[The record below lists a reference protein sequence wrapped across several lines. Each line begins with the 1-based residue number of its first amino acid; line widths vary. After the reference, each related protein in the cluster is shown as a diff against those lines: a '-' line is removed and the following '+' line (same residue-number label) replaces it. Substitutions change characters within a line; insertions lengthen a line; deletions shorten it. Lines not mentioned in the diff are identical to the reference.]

1 MSRGN
6 NKSSIAAEGTQWYG
20 NIVSSTLQAY
30 YEVYYVNLSDNT
42 CKRIYPWYIEDN
54 EFIDYTNEV
63 NRRISGNIICNN
75 SEEDVSTLLAVDNL
89 KCELKHKDKTEYRYK
104 RQVTNGVFRWC
115 LVSVVVEKRKNG
127 DPVSVILMI
136 RDIEDVIK
144 KEIEQQLLIE
154 EALAQAESASRA
166 KGKFLSDMSHEIR
179 TPMNVILGYASIAQN
194 NMDNRDQ
201 DKVKDCLEKI
211 KEAGNHLIGII
222 NDVLEVSRIE
232 QGKINIENEESD
244 IYELMTD
251 FYNLVEIQ
259 AAVKKQKMTIN
270 LEGITDKY
278 VYMDWTRISQVLI
291 NLINNAIKYTPVGG
305 HIDVIVKEDCNNN
318 IGDNI
323 HNYIIIVKDNGRG
336 IDEKDMPSLFDL
348 YTRGAYDNDISVEG
362 TGLGLSI
369 SKQIIELM
377 NGTIDVDS
385 KLGEGTT
392 FTVKL
397 PLQYVVRTQDDK
409 NVTDNG
415 TDNNIIKNN
424 QSLSDIKVMVVDDNQ
439 YKHVK
444 TDSEDLVS
452 KVVII
457 ATGSNNR
464 KLGIPGEKEFSGK
477 GVSYCAV
484 CDGAFFK
491 NENVTVVGGGDS
503 AISEGTYLA
512 NITDH
517 VGIVHHR
524 DKLRAQKVLQD
535 RAFSNNKIDFT
546 WNSNVVEI
554 VGDDNRV
561 TGIKMVDNQSGK
573 LTTVDTTGVFIYI
586 GNIPNTQMFSNLNI
600 TDESGW
606 IITNSEMETNIPG
619 IFAIGDVRL
628 KKLRQITTAVGDGG
642 IAGQNSFEYIEQ
654 FNEK

>member
-75 SEEDVSTLLAVDNL
+75 SEEDVPTLLAVDNL
-89 KCELKHKDKTEYRYK
+89 KCELKHKDKIEYRYK

-127 DPVSVILMI
+127 EPVSVILMI

-232 QGKINIENEESD
+232 QGKINIENEKSD

-259 AAVKKQKMTIN
+259 AAVKKQKMTID
-270 LEGITDKY
+270 LEGIIDKY

-323 HNYIIIVKDNGRG
+323 HNYIIIVKDDGRG

-397 PLQYVVRTQDDK
+397 PLQYVVRTQADK

-439 YKHVK
+439 YNREIACELLRENGAHIIECASG
-444 TDSEDLVS
+444 SE
-452 KVVII
+452 
-457 ATGSNNR
+457 
-464 KLGIPGEKEFSGK
+464 
-477 GVSYCAV
+477 AV
-484 CDGAFFK
+484 DYIK
-491 NENVTVVGGGDS
+491 YRN
-503 AISEGTYLA
+503 
-512 NITDH
+512 
-517 VGIVHHR
+517 GIVDIILMDVCMPDMDGFEATRLIRQLEKDRWQDIPIVAMTANAFDEDRKKALEHGMNGHIAKPF
-524 DKLRAQKVLQD
+524 DIDTFAETVL
-535 RAFSNNKIDFT
+535 
-546 WNSNVVEI
+546 
-554 VGDDNRV
+554 
-561 TGIKMVDNQSGK
+561 
-573 LTTVDTTGVFIYI
+573 
-586 GNIPNTQMFSNLNI
+586 
-600 TDESGW
+600 
-606 IITNSEMETNIPG
+606 
-619 IFAIGDVRL
+619 
-628 KKLRQITTAVGDGG
+628 
-642 IAGQNSFEYIEQ
+642 EYV
-654 FNEK
+654 KY

>member
-127 DPVSVILMI
+127 EPVSVILMI

-232 QGKINIENEESD
+232 QGKINIENEKSD

-259 AAVKKQKMTIN
+259 AAVKKQKMTID

-397 PLQYVVRTQDDK
+397 PLQYVVRTQADK

-439 YKHVK
+439 YNREIACELLRENGAHIIECASG
-444 TDSEDLVS
+444 SE
-452 KVVII
+452 
-457 ATGSNNR
+457 
-464 KLGIPGEKEFSGK
+464 
-477 GVSYCAV
+477 AV
-484 CDGAFFK
+484 DYIK
-491 NENVTVVGGGDS
+491 YRN
-503 AISEGTYLA
+503 
-512 NITDH
+512 
-517 VGIVHHR
+517 GIVDIILMDVCMPDMDGFEATRLIRQLEKDRWQDIPIVAMTANAFDEDRKKALEHGMNGHIAKPF
-524 DKLRAQKVLQD
+524 DIDTFAETVLGYV
-535 RAFSNNKIDFT
+535 K
-546 WNSNVVEI
+546 
-554 VGDDNRV
+554 
-561 TGIKMVDNQSGK
+561 
-573 LTTVDTTGVFIYI
+573 Y
-586 GNIPNTQMFSNLNI
+586 
-600 TDESGW
+600 
-606 IITNSEMETNIPG
+606 
-619 IFAIGDVRL
+619 
-628 KKLRQITTAVGDGG
+628 
-642 IAGQNSFEYIEQ
+642 
-654 FNEK
+654 

>member
-20 NIVSSTLQAY
+20 NVVSSTLQAY

-127 DPVSVILMI
+127 EPVSVILMI

-259 AAVKKQKMTIN
+259 AAVKKQKMTID

-397 PLQYVVRTQDDK
+397 PLQYVVRTQADK
-409 NVTDNG
+409 NITDNG
-415 TDNNIIKNN
+415 TDNNIIEND

-439 YKHVK
+439 YNREIACELLREKGAHIIECASG
-444 TDSEDLVS
+444 SE
-452 KVVII
+452 
-457 ATGSNNR
+457 
-464 KLGIPGEKEFSGK
+464 
-477 GVSYCAV
+477 AV
-484 CDGAFFK
+484 DYIK
-491 NENVTVVGGGDS
+491 
-503 AISEGTYLA
+503 YKK
-512 NITDH
+512 
-517 VGIVHHR
+517 GIVDIIPMDVCMPDMDGFEATRLIRQLEKDRWQDIPIVAMTANAFDEDRKKALEHGMNGHIAKPF
-524 DKLRAQKVLQD
+524 DIDTFAETVL
-535 RAFSNNKIDFT
+535 
-546 WNSNVVEI
+546 
-554 VGDDNRV
+554 
-561 TGIKMVDNQSGK
+561 
-573 LTTVDTTGVFIYI
+573 
-586 GNIPNTQMFSNLNI
+586 
-600 TDESGW
+600 
-606 IITNSEMETNIPG
+606 
-619 IFAIGDVRL
+619 
-628 KKLRQITTAVGDGG
+628 
-642 IAGQNSFEYIEQ
+642 EYV
-654 FNEK
+654 KY

>member
-30 YEVYYVNLSDNT
+30 YEVYYVNLSVNT
-42 CKRIYPWYIEDN
+42 CKRIYPLYIEDN

-89 KCELKHKDKTEYRYK
+89 KCELKYKDKTEYRYK
-104 RQVTNGVFRWC
+104 RQVANGVFRWC
-115 LVSVVVEKRKNG
+115 LVSVVVDKRKNG
-127 DPVSVILMI
+127 EPVSVILMI

-179 TPMNVILGYASIAQN
+179 TPMNVILGYTSIAQN
-194 NMDNRDQ
+194 NMDNRNQ

-232 QGKINIENEESD
+232 QGKINIEKEESD

-259 AAVKKQKMTIN
+259 AAVKKQKMTID
-270 LEGITDKY
+270 LEGIIDKY

-397 PLQYVVRTQDDK
+397 PLQYVVRTQADK
-409 NVTDNG
+409 NVTDNV
-415 TDNNIIKNN
+415 TDNNIIKND
-424 QSLSDIKVMVVDDNQ
+424 QRLSDIKVMVVDDNQ
-439 YKHVK
+439 YNREIACELLQENGAHIIECASG
-444 TDSEDLVS
+444 SEAVDYI
-452 KVVII
+452 KY
-457 ATGSNNR
+457 R
-464 KLGIPGEKEFSGK
+464 K
-477 GVSYCAV
+477 
-484 CDGAFFK
+484 
-491 NENVTVVGGGDS
+491 
-503 AISEGTYLA
+503 
-512 NITDH
+512 
-517 VGIVHHR
+517 GIVDIILMDVCMPDMDGFEATRLIRQLEKDRWQDIPIVAMTANAFDEDRKKALEHGMNGHIAKPF
-524 DKLRAQKVLQD
+524 DIDTFAETVL
-535 RAFSNNKIDFT
+535 
-546 WNSNVVEI
+546 
-554 VGDDNRV
+554 
-561 TGIKMVDNQSGK
+561 
-573 LTTVDTTGVFIYI
+573 
-586 GNIPNTQMFSNLNI
+586 
-600 TDESGW
+600 
-606 IITNSEMETNIPG
+606 
-619 IFAIGDVRL
+619 
-628 KKLRQITTAVGDGG
+628 
-642 IAGQNSFEYIEQ
+642 EYV
-654 FNEK
+654 KY

>member
-89 KCELKHKDKTEYRYK
+89 KCELKHKDKIEYRYK

-127 DPVSVILMI
+127 EPVSVILMI

-154 EALAQAESASRA
+154 DALAQAESASRA

-232 QGKINIENEESD
+232 QGKINIENEKSD

-259 AAVKKQKMTIN
+259 AAVKKQKMTID
-270 LEGITDKY
+270 LEGIIDKY

-323 HNYIIIVKDNGRG
+323 HNYIIIVKDDGRG

-397 PLQYVVRTQDDK
+397 PLQYVVRTQADK
-409 NVTDNG
+409 KVTDNG

-439 YKHVK
+439 YNREIACELLRENGAHIIECASG
-444 TDSEDLVS
+444 SE
-452 KVVII
+452 
-457 ATGSNNR
+457 
-464 KLGIPGEKEFSGK
+464 
-477 GVSYCAV
+477 AV
-484 CDGAFFK
+484 DYIK
-491 NENVTVVGGGDS
+491 YRN
-503 AISEGTYLA
+503 
-512 NITDH
+512 
-517 VGIVHHR
+517 GIVDIILMDVCMPDMDGFEATRLIRQLEKDRWQDIPIVAMTANAFDEDRKKALEHGMNGHIAKPF
-524 DKLRAQKVLQD
+524 DIDTFAETVL
-535 RAFSNNKIDFT
+535 
-546 WNSNVVEI
+546 
-554 VGDDNRV
+554 
-561 TGIKMVDNQSGK
+561 
-573 LTTVDTTGVFIYI
+573 
-586 GNIPNTQMFSNLNI
+586 
-600 TDESGW
+600 
-606 IITNSEMETNIPG
+606 
-619 IFAIGDVRL
+619 
-628 KKLRQITTAVGDGG
+628 
-642 IAGQNSFEYIEQ
+642 EYV
-654 FNEK
+654 KY

>member
-127 DPVSVILMI
+127 EPVSVILMI

-232 QGKINIENEESD
+232 QGKINIENEKSD

-259 AAVKKQKMTIN
+259 AAVKKQKMAID

-397 PLQYVVRTQDDK
+397 PLQYVVRTQADK

-439 YKHVK
+439 YNREIACELLRENGAHIIECASG
-444 TDSEDLVS
+444 SE
-452 KVVII
+452 
-457 ATGSNNR
+457 
-464 KLGIPGEKEFSGK
+464 
-477 GVSYCAV
+477 AV
-484 CDGAFFK
+484 DYIK
-491 NENVTVVGGGDS
+491 YRN
-503 AISEGTYLA
+503 
-512 NITDH
+512 
-517 VGIVHHR
+517 GIVDIILMDVCMPDMDGFEATRLIRQLEKDRWQDIPIVAMTANAFDEDRKKALEHGMNGHIAKPF
-524 DKLRAQKVLQD
+524 DIDTFAETVL
-535 RAFSNNKIDFT
+535 
-546 WNSNVVEI
+546 
-554 VGDDNRV
+554 
-561 TGIKMVDNQSGK
+561 
-573 LTTVDTTGVFIYI
+573 
-586 GNIPNTQMFSNLNI
+586 
-600 TDESGW
+600 
-606 IITNSEMETNIPG
+606 
-619 IFAIGDVRL
+619 
-628 KKLRQITTAVGDGG
+628 
-642 IAGQNSFEYIEQ
+642 EYV
-654 FNEK
+654 KY

>member
-89 KCELKHKDKTEYRYK
+89 KCELKYKDKTEYRYK
-104 RQVTNGVFRWC
+104 RQVANGVFRWC
-115 LVSVVVEKRKNG
+115 LVSVVVDKRKNG
-127 DPVSVILMI
+127 EPVSVILMI

-179 TPMNVILGYASIAQN
+179 TPMNVILGYTSIAQN
-194 NMDNRDQ
+194 NMDNRNQ

-232 QGKINIENEESD
+232 QGKINIEKEESD

-259 AAVKKQKMTIN
+259 AAVKKQKMTID
-270 LEGITDKY
+270 LEGIIDKY

-397 PLQYVVRTQDDK
+397 PLQYVVRTQADK
-409 NVTDNG
+409 NVTDNA
-415 TDNNIIKNN
+415 TDNNIIKND
-424 QSLSDIKVMVVDDNQ
+424 QRLSDIKVMVVDDNQ
-439 YKHVK
+439 YNREIACELLQENGAHIIECASG
-444 TDSEDLVS
+444 SEAVDYI
-452 KVVII
+452 KY
-457 ATGSNNR
+457 R
-464 KLGIPGEKEFSGK
+464 K
-477 GVSYCAV
+477 
-484 CDGAFFK
+484 
-491 NENVTVVGGGDS
+491 
-503 AISEGTYLA
+503 
-512 NITDH
+512 
-517 VGIVHHR
+517 GIVDIILMDVCMPDMDGFEATRLIRQLEKDRWQDIPIVAMTANAFDEDRKKALEHGMNGHIAKPF
-524 DKLRAQKVLQD
+524 DIDTFAETVL
-535 RAFSNNKIDFT
+535 
-546 WNSNVVEI
+546 
-554 VGDDNRV
+554 
-561 TGIKMVDNQSGK
+561 
-573 LTTVDTTGVFIYI
+573 
-586 GNIPNTQMFSNLNI
+586 
-600 TDESGW
+600 
-606 IITNSEMETNIPG
+606 
-619 IFAIGDVRL
+619 
-628 KKLRQITTAVGDGG
+628 
-642 IAGQNSFEYIEQ
+642 EYV
-654 FNEK
+654 KY

>member
-20 NIVSSTLQAY
+20 NVVSSTLQAY

-127 DPVSVILMI
+127 EPVSVILMI

-259 AAVKKQKMTIN
+259 AAVKKQKMTID

-348 YTRGAYDNDISVEG
+348 YIRGAYDNDISVEG

-415 TDNNIIKNN
+415 KDNNIIKND

-439 YKHVK
+439 YNREIACELLRENGAHIIECASG
-444 TDSEDLVS
+444 SE
-452 KVVII
+452 
-457 ATGSNNR
+457 
-464 KLGIPGEKEFSGK
+464 
-477 GVSYCAV
+477 AV
-484 CDGAFFK
+484 DYIK
-491 NENVTVVGGGDS
+491 YRN
-503 AISEGTYLA
+503 
-512 NITDH
+512 
-517 VGIVHHR
+517 GIVDIILMDVCMPDMDGFEATRLIRQLEKDRWQDIPIVAMTANAFDEDRKKALEHGMNGHIAKPF
-524 DKLRAQKVLQD
+524 DIDTFAETVL
-535 RAFSNNKIDFT
+535 
-546 WNSNVVEI
+546 
-554 VGDDNRV
+554 
-561 TGIKMVDNQSGK
+561 
-573 LTTVDTTGVFIYI
+573 
-586 GNIPNTQMFSNLNI
+586 
-600 TDESGW
+600 
-606 IITNSEMETNIPG
+606 
-619 IFAIGDVRL
+619 
-628 KKLRQITTAVGDGG
+628 
-642 IAGQNSFEYIEQ
+642 EYV
-654 FNEK
+654 KY

>member
-6 NKSSIAAEGTQWYG
+6 NKSSIATEGTQWYG
-20 NIVSSTLQAY
+20 NVVSSTLQAY

-127 DPVSVILMI
+127 EPVSVILMI

-415 TDNNIIKNN
+415 KDNNIIKND

-439 YKHVK
+439 YNREIACELLRENGAHIIECASG
-444 TDSEDLVS
+444 SE
-452 KVVII
+452 
-457 ATGSNNR
+457 
-464 KLGIPGEKEFSGK
+464 
-477 GVSYCAV
+477 AV
-484 CDGAFFK
+484 DYIK
-491 NENVTVVGGGDS
+491 YRN
-503 AISEGTYLA
+503 
-512 NITDH
+512 
-517 VGIVHHR
+517 GIVDIILMDVCMPDMDGFEATRLIRQLEKDRWQDIPIVAMTANAFDEDRKKALEHGMNGHIAKPF
-524 DKLRAQKVLQD
+524 DIDTFAETVL
-535 RAFSNNKIDFT
+535 
-546 WNSNVVEI
+546 
-554 VGDDNRV
+554 
-561 TGIKMVDNQSGK
+561 
-573 LTTVDTTGVFIYI
+573 
-586 GNIPNTQMFSNLNI
+586 
-600 TDESGW
+600 
-606 IITNSEMETNIPG
+606 
-619 IFAIGDVRL
+619 
-628 KKLRQITTAVGDGG
+628 
-642 IAGQNSFEYIEQ
+642 EYV
-654 FNEK
+654 KY

>member
-6 NKSSIAAEGTQWYG
+6 NKSSIATEGTQWYG

-30 YEVYYVNLSDNT
+30 YEVYYVNLSVNT
-42 CKRIYPWYIEDN
+42 CKRIYPWHIEDN

-89 KCELKHKDKTEYRYK
+89 KCELKYKDKTEYRYK
-104 RQVTNGVFRWC
+104 RQVANGVFRWC
-115 LVSVVVEKRKNG
+115 LVSVVVDKRKNG
-127 DPVSVILMI
+127 EPVSVILMI

-179 TPMNVILGYASIAQN
+179 TPMNVILGYTSIAQN
-194 NMDNRDQ
+194 NMDNRNQ

-232 QGKINIENEESD
+232 QGKINIEKEESD

-385 KLGEGTT
+385 KLGEGTI

-397 PLQYVVRTQDDK
+397 PLQYVVRTQADK

-415 TDNNIIKNN
+415 KDNNIIKND

-439 YKHVK
+439 YNREIACELLQENGAHIIECASG
-444 TDSEDLVS
+444 SEAVDYI
-452 KVVII
+452 KY
-457 ATGSNNR
+457 R
-464 KLGIPGEKEFSGK
+464 K
-477 GVSYCAV
+477 
-484 CDGAFFK
+484 
-491 NENVTVVGGGDS
+491 
-503 AISEGTYLA
+503 
-512 NITDH
+512 
-517 VGIVHHR
+517 GIVDIILMDVCMPDMDGFEATRLIRQLEKDRWQDIPIVAMTANAFDEDRKKALEHGMNGHIAKPF
-524 DKLRAQKVLQD
+524 DIDTFAETVL
-535 RAFSNNKIDFT
+535 
-546 WNSNVVEI
+546 
-554 VGDDNRV
+554 
-561 TGIKMVDNQSGK
+561 
-573 LTTVDTTGVFIYI
+573 
-586 GNIPNTQMFSNLNI
+586 
-600 TDESGW
+600 
-606 IITNSEMETNIPG
+606 
-619 IFAIGDVRL
+619 
-628 KKLRQITTAVGDGG
+628 
-642 IAGQNSFEYIEQ
+642 EYV
-654 FNEK
+654 KY

>member
-42 CKRIYPWYIEDN
+42 CKRIYPRYIEDN

-89 KCELKHKDKTEYRYK
+89 KCELKHKDKIEYRYK

-127 DPVSVILMI
+127 EPVSVILMI

-232 QGKINIENEESD
+232 QGKINIENEKSD

-397 PLQYVVRTQDDK
+397 PLQYVVRTQADK
-409 NVTDNG
+409 NITDNG
-415 TDNNIIKNN
+415 TDNNIIKND

-439 YKHVK
+439 YNREIACELLRENGAHIIECASG
-444 TDSEDLVS
+444 SE
-452 KVVII
+452 
-457 ATGSNNR
+457 
-464 KLGIPGEKEFSGK
+464 
-477 GVSYCAV
+477 AV
-484 CDGAFFK
+484 DYIK
-491 NENVTVVGGGDS
+491 YRN
-503 AISEGTYLA
+503 
-512 NITDH
+512 
-517 VGIVHHR
+517 GIVDIILMDVCMPDMDGFEATRLIRQLEKDRWQDIPIVAMTANAFDEDRKKALEHGMNGHIAKPF
-524 DKLRAQKVLQD
+524 DIDTFAETVL
-535 RAFSNNKIDFT
+535 
-546 WNSNVVEI
+546 
-554 VGDDNRV
+554 
-561 TGIKMVDNQSGK
+561 
-573 LTTVDTTGVFIYI
+573 
-586 GNIPNTQMFSNLNI
+586 
-600 TDESGW
+600 
-606 IITNSEMETNIPG
+606 
-619 IFAIGDVRL
+619 
-628 KKLRQITTAVGDGG
+628 
-642 IAGQNSFEYIEQ
+642 EYV
-654 FNEK
+654 KY

>member
-75 SEEDVSTLLAVDNL
+75 SEEDMSTLLAVDNL

-127 DPVSVILMI
+127 EPVSAILMI

-211 KEAGNHLIGII
+211 KEAGNYLIGII

-232 QGKINIENEESD
+232 QGKINIEKEESD

-259 AAVKKQKMTIN
+259 AAVKKQKMTID
-270 LEGITDKY
+270 LEGIIDKY

-377 NGTIDVDS
+377 NGTIAVDS

-439 YKHVK
+439 YNREIACELLRENGAHIIECASG
-444 TDSEDLVS
+444 SE
-452 KVVII
+452 
-457 ATGSNNR
+457 
-464 KLGIPGEKEFSGK
+464 
-477 GVSYCAV
+477 AV
-484 CDGAFFK
+484 DYIK
-491 NENVTVVGGGDS
+491 YRN
-503 AISEGTYLA
+503 
-512 NITDH
+512 
-517 VGIVHHR
+517 GIVDIILMDVCMPDMDGFEATRLIRQLEKDRWQDIPIVAMTANAFDEDRKKALEHGMNGHIAKPF
-524 DKLRAQKVLQD
+524 DIDTFAETVL
-535 RAFSNNKIDFT
+535 
-546 WNSNVVEI
+546 
-554 VGDDNRV
+554 
-561 TGIKMVDNQSGK
+561 
-573 LTTVDTTGVFIYI
+573 
-586 GNIPNTQMFSNLNI
+586 
-600 TDESGW
+600 
-606 IITNSEMETNIPG
+606 
-619 IFAIGDVRL
+619 
-628 KKLRQITTAVGDGG
+628 
-642 IAGQNSFEYIEQ
+642 EYV
-654 FNEK
+654 KY

>member
-127 DPVSVILMI
+127 EPVSVILMI

-397 PLQYVVRTQDDK
+397 PLQYVVRTQADK
-409 NVTDNG
+409 NITDNG
-415 TDNNIIKNN
+415 TDNNIIEND

-439 YKHVK
+439 YNREIACELLRENGAHIIECASG
-444 TDSEDLVS
+444 SE
-452 KVVII
+452 
-457 ATGSNNR
+457 
-464 KLGIPGEKEFSGK
+464 
-477 GVSYCAV
+477 AV
-484 CDGAFFK
+484 DYIK
-491 NENVTVVGGGDS
+491 YRN
-503 AISEGTYLA
+503 
-512 NITDH
+512 
-517 VGIVHHR
+517 GIVDIILMDVCMPDMDGFEATRLIRQLEKDRWQDIPIVAMTANAFDEDRKKALEHGMNGHIAKPF
-524 DKLRAQKVLQD
+524 DIDTFAETVL
-535 RAFSNNKIDFT
+535 
-546 WNSNVVEI
+546 
-554 VGDDNRV
+554 
-561 TGIKMVDNQSGK
+561 
-573 LTTVDTTGVFIYI
+573 
-586 GNIPNTQMFSNLNI
+586 
-600 TDESGW
+600 
-606 IITNSEMETNIPG
+606 
-619 IFAIGDVRL
+619 
-628 KKLRQITTAVGDGG
+628 
-642 IAGQNSFEYIEQ
+642 EYV
-654 FNEK
+654 KY

>member
-115 LVSVVVEKRKNG
+115 LVSVVIEKRKNG
-127 DPVSVILMI
+127 EPVSVILMI

-415 TDNNIIKNN
+415 TDNNIIKND

-439 YKHVK
+439 YNREIACELLRENGAHIIECASG
-444 TDSEDLVS
+444 SE
-452 KVVII
+452 
-457 ATGSNNR
+457 
-464 KLGIPGEKEFSGK
+464 
-477 GVSYCAV
+477 AV
-484 CDGAFFK
+484 DYIK
-491 NENVTVVGGGDS
+491 YRN
-503 AISEGTYLA
+503 
-512 NITDH
+512 
-517 VGIVHHR
+517 GIVDIILMDVCMPDMDGFEATRLIRQLEKDRWQDIPIVAMTANAFDEDRKKALEHGMNGHIAKPF
-524 DKLRAQKVLQD
+524 DIDTFAETVL
-535 RAFSNNKIDFT
+535 
-546 WNSNVVEI
+546 
-554 VGDDNRV
+554 
-561 TGIKMVDNQSGK
+561 
-573 LTTVDTTGVFIYI
+573 
-586 GNIPNTQMFSNLNI
+586 
-600 TDESGW
+600 
-606 IITNSEMETNIPG
+606 
-619 IFAIGDVRL
+619 
-628 KKLRQITTAVGDGG
+628 
-642 IAGQNSFEYIEQ
+642 EYV
-654 FNEK
+654 KY

>member
-127 DPVSVILMI
+127 EPVSVILMI

-179 TPMNVILGYASIAQN
+179 TPMNVILGYTSIAQN
-194 NMDNRDQ
+194 NMDNRNQ

-232 QGKINIENEESD
+232 QGKINIEKEESD

-385 KLGEGTT
+385 KLGEGTI

-397 PLQYVVRTQDDK
+397 PLQYVVRTQADK

-415 TDNNIIKNN
+415 KDNNIIKND

-439 YKHVK
+439 YNREIACELLQENGAHIIECASG
-444 TDSEDLVS
+444 SEAVDYI
-452 KVVII
+452 KY
-457 ATGSNNR
+457 R
-464 KLGIPGEKEFSGK
+464 K
-477 GVSYCAV
+477 
-484 CDGAFFK
+484 
-491 NENVTVVGGGDS
+491 
-503 AISEGTYLA
+503 
-512 NITDH
+512 
-517 VGIVHHR
+517 GIVDIILMDVCMPDMDGFEATRLIRQLEKDRWQDIPIVAMTANAFDEDRKKALEHGMNGHIAKPF
-524 DKLRAQKVLQD
+524 DIDTFAETVL
-535 RAFSNNKIDFT
+535 
-546 WNSNVVEI
+546 
-554 VGDDNRV
+554 
-561 TGIKMVDNQSGK
+561 
-573 LTTVDTTGVFIYI
+573 
-586 GNIPNTQMFSNLNI
+586 
-600 TDESGW
+600 
-606 IITNSEMETNIPG
+606 
-619 IFAIGDVRL
+619 
-628 KKLRQITTAVGDGG
+628 
-642 IAGQNSFEYIEQ
+642 EYV
-654 FNEK
+654 KY

>member
-115 LVSVVVEKRKNG
+115 LVSVVVETRKNG
-127 DPVSVILMI
+127 EPVSVILMI

-232 QGKINIENEESD
+232 QGKINIENEKSD

-259 AAVKKQKMTIN
+259 AAVKKQKMTID
-270 LEGITDKY
+270 LEGIIDKY

-397 PLQYVVRTQDDK
+397 PLQYVVRTQADK

-439 YKHVK
+439 YNREIACELLRENGAHIIECASG
-444 TDSEDLVS
+444 SE
-452 KVVII
+452 
-457 ATGSNNR
+457 
-464 KLGIPGEKEFSGK
+464 
-477 GVSYCAV
+477 AV
-484 CDGAFFK
+484 DYIK
-491 NENVTVVGGGDS
+491 YRN
-503 AISEGTYLA
+503 
-512 NITDH
+512 
-517 VGIVHHR
+517 GIVDIILMDVCMPDMDGFEATRLIRQLEKDRWQDIPIVAMTANAFDEDRKKALEHGMNGHIAKPF
-524 DKLRAQKVLQD
+524 DIDTFAETVL
-535 RAFSNNKIDFT
+535 
-546 WNSNVVEI
+546 
-554 VGDDNRV
+554 
-561 TGIKMVDNQSGK
+561 
-573 LTTVDTTGVFIYI
+573 
-586 GNIPNTQMFSNLNI
+586 
-600 TDESGW
+600 
-606 IITNSEMETNIPG
+606 
-619 IFAIGDVRL
+619 
-628 KKLRQITTAVGDGG
+628 
-642 IAGQNSFEYIEQ
+642 EYV
-654 FNEK
+654 KY

>member
-20 NIVSSTLQAY
+20 NVVSSTLQAY

-127 DPVSVILMI
+127 EPVSVILMI

-397 PLQYVVRTQDDK
+397 PLQYVVRTQADK
-409 NVTDNG
+409 NITDNG
-415 TDNNIIKNN
+415 TDNNIIKND

-439 YKHVK
+439 YNREIACELLRENGAHIIECASG
-444 TDSEDLVS
+444 SE
-452 KVVII
+452 
-457 ATGSNNR
+457 
-464 KLGIPGEKEFSGK
+464 
-477 GVSYCAV
+477 AV
-484 CDGAFFK
+484 DYIK
-491 NENVTVVGGGDS
+491 YRN
-503 AISEGTYLA
+503 
-512 NITDH
+512 
-517 VGIVHHR
+517 GIVDIILMDVCMPDMDGFEATRLIRQLEKDRWQDIPIVAITANAFDEDRKKALEHGMNGHIAKPF
-524 DKLRAQKVLQD
+524 DIDTFAETVL
-535 RAFSNNKIDFT
+535 
-546 WNSNVVEI
+546 
-554 VGDDNRV
+554 
-561 TGIKMVDNQSGK
+561 
-573 LTTVDTTGVFIYI
+573 
-586 GNIPNTQMFSNLNI
+586 
-600 TDESGW
+600 
-606 IITNSEMETNIPG
+606 
-619 IFAIGDVRL
+619 
-628 KKLRQITTAVGDGG
+628 
-642 IAGQNSFEYIEQ
+642 EYV
-654 FNEK
+654 KY

>member
-6 NKSSIAAEGTQWYG
+6 NKSSIATEGTQWYG

-127 DPVSVILMI
+127 EPVSVILMI

-179 TPMNVILGYASIAQN
+179 TPMNVILGYTSIAQN
-194 NMDNRDQ
+194 NMDNRNQ

-232 QGKINIENEESD
+232 QGKINIEKEESD

-259 AAVKKQKMTIN
+259 AAVKKQKMTID
-270 LEGITDKY
+270 LEGIIDKY

-397 PLQYVVRTQDDK
+397 PLQYVVRTQADK

-415 TDNNIIKNN
+415 KDNNIIKND

-439 YKHVK
+439 YNREIACELLRENGAHIIECASG
-444 TDSEDLVS
+444 SE
-452 KVVII
+452 
-457 ATGSNNR
+457 
-464 KLGIPGEKEFSGK
+464 
-477 GVSYCAV
+477 AV
-484 CDGAFFK
+484 DYIK
-491 NENVTVVGGGDS
+491 YRN
-503 AISEGTYLA
+503 
-512 NITDH
+512 
-517 VGIVHHR
+517 GIVDIILMDVCMPDMDGFEATRLIRQLEKDRWQDIPIVAMTANAFDEDRKKALEHGMNGHIAKPF
-524 DKLRAQKVLQD
+524 DIDTFAETVL
-535 RAFSNNKIDFT
+535 
-546 WNSNVVEI
+546 
-554 VGDDNRV
+554 
-561 TGIKMVDNQSGK
+561 
-573 LTTVDTTGVFIYI
+573 
-586 GNIPNTQMFSNLNI
+586 
-600 TDESGW
+600 
-606 IITNSEMETNIPG
+606 
-619 IFAIGDVRL
+619 
-628 KKLRQITTAVGDGG
+628 
-642 IAGQNSFEYIEQ
+642 EYV
-654 FNEK
+654 KY

>member
-89 KCELKHKDKTEYRYK
+89 KCELKHKDKIEYRYK

-127 DPVSVILMI
+127 EPVSVILMI

-259 AAVKKQKMTIN
+259 AAVKKQKMTID

-415 TDNNIIKNN
+415 KDNNIIKND

-439 YKHVK
+439 YNREIACELLRENGAHIIECASG
-444 TDSEDLVS
+444 SE
-452 KVVII
+452 
-457 ATGSNNR
+457 
-464 KLGIPGEKEFSGK
+464 
-477 GVSYCAV
+477 AV
-484 CDGAFFK
+484 DYIK
-491 NENVTVVGGGDS
+491 YRN
-503 AISEGTYLA
+503 
-512 NITDH
+512 
-517 VGIVHHR
+517 GIVDIILMDVCMPDMDGFEATRLIRQLEKDRWQDIPIVAMTANAFDEDRKKALEHGMNGHIAKPF
-524 DKLRAQKVLQD
+524 DIDTFAETVL
-535 RAFSNNKIDFT
+535 
-546 WNSNVVEI
+546 
-554 VGDDNRV
+554 
-561 TGIKMVDNQSGK
+561 
-573 LTTVDTTGVFIYI
+573 
-586 GNIPNTQMFSNLNI
+586 
-600 TDESGW
+600 
-606 IITNSEMETNIPG
+606 
-619 IFAIGDVRL
+619 
-628 KKLRQITTAVGDGG
+628 
-642 IAGQNSFEYIEQ
+642 EYV
-654 FNEK
+654 KY

>member
-127 DPVSVILMI
+127 EPVSVILMI

-232 QGKINIENEESD
+232 QGKINIENEKSD

-259 AAVKKQKMTIN
+259 AAVKKQKMTID

-362 TGLGLSI
+362 TGLGRSI

-397 PLQYVVRTQDDK
+397 PLQYVVRTQADK

-439 YKHVK
+439 YNREIACELLRENGAHIIECASG
-444 TDSEDLVS
+444 SE
-452 KVVII
+452 
-457 ATGSNNR
+457 
-464 KLGIPGEKEFSGK
+464 
-477 GVSYCAV
+477 AV
-484 CDGAFFK
+484 DYIK
-491 NENVTVVGGGDS
+491 YRN
-503 AISEGTYLA
+503 
-512 NITDH
+512 
-517 VGIVHHR
+517 GIVDIILMDVCMPDMDGFEATRLIRQLEKDRWQDIPIVAMTANAFDEDRKKALEHGMNGHIAKPF
-524 DKLRAQKVLQD
+524 DIDTFAETVL
-535 RAFSNNKIDFT
+535 
-546 WNSNVVEI
+546 
-554 VGDDNRV
+554 
-561 TGIKMVDNQSGK
+561 
-573 LTTVDTTGVFIYI
+573 
-586 GNIPNTQMFSNLNI
+586 
-600 TDESGW
+600 
-606 IITNSEMETNIPG
+606 
-619 IFAIGDVRL
+619 
-628 KKLRQITTAVGDGG
+628 
-642 IAGQNSFEYIEQ
+642 EYV
-654 FNEK
+654 KY

>member
-1 MSRGN
+1 MSRGK

-20 NIVSSTLQAY
+20 NVVSSTLQAY

-127 DPVSVILMI
+127 EPVSVILMI

-259 AAVKKQKMTIN
+259 AAVKKQKMTID

-397 PLQYVVRTQDDK
+397 PLQYVVRTQADK
-409 NVTDNG
+409 NITDNG
-415 TDNNIIKNN
+415 TDNNIIEND

-439 YKHVK
+439 YNREIACELLRENGAHIIECASG
-444 TDSEDLVS
+444 SE
-452 KVVII
+452 
-457 ATGSNNR
+457 
-464 KLGIPGEKEFSGK
+464 
-477 GVSYCAV
+477 AV
-484 CDGAFFK
+484 DYIK
-491 NENVTVVGGGDS
+491 
-503 AISEGTYLA
+503 YKK
-512 NITDH
+512 
-517 VGIVHHR
+517 GIVDIILMDVCMPDMDGFEATRLIRQLEKDRWQDIPIVAMTANAFDEDRKKALEHGMNGHIAKPF
-524 DKLRAQKVLQD
+524 DIDTFAETVL
-535 RAFSNNKIDFT
+535 
-546 WNSNVVEI
+546 
-554 VGDDNRV
+554 
-561 TGIKMVDNQSGK
+561 
-573 LTTVDTTGVFIYI
+573 
-586 GNIPNTQMFSNLNI
+586 
-600 TDESGW
+600 
-606 IITNSEMETNIPG
+606 
-619 IFAIGDVRL
+619 
-628 KKLRQITTAVGDGG
+628 
-642 IAGQNSFEYIEQ
+642 EYV
-654 FNEK
+654 KY

>member
-20 NIVSSTLQAY
+20 NVVSSTLQAY

-127 DPVSVILMI
+127 EPVSVILMI

-259 AAVKKQKMTIN
+259 AAVKKQKMTID

-397 PLQYVVRTQDDK
+397 PLQYVVRTQADK

-439 YKHVK
+439 YNREIACELLRENGAHIIECASG
-444 TDSEDLVS
+444 SE
-452 KVVII
+452 
-457 ATGSNNR
+457 
-464 KLGIPGEKEFSGK
+464 
-477 GVSYCAV
+477 AV
-484 CDGAFFK
+484 DYIK
-491 NENVTVVGGGDS
+491 YRN
-503 AISEGTYLA
+503 
-512 NITDH
+512 
-517 VGIVHHR
+517 GIVDIILMDVCMPDMDGFEATRLIRQLEKDRWQDIPIVAMTANAFDEDRKKALEHGMNGHIAKPF
-524 DKLRAQKVLQD
+524 DIDTFAETVL
-535 RAFSNNKIDFT
+535 
-546 WNSNVVEI
+546 
-554 VGDDNRV
+554 
-561 TGIKMVDNQSGK
+561 
-573 LTTVDTTGVFIYI
+573 
-586 GNIPNTQMFSNLNI
+586 
-600 TDESGW
+600 
-606 IITNSEMETNIPG
+606 
-619 IFAIGDVRL
+619 
-628 KKLRQITTAVGDGG
+628 
-642 IAGQNSFEYIEQ
+642 EYV
-654 FNEK
+654 KY

>member
-127 DPVSVILMI
+127 EPVSVILMI

-259 AAVKKQKMTIN
+259 AAVKKQKMTID

-397 PLQYVVRTQDDK
+397 PLQYVVRTQADK
-409 NVTDNG
+409 NITDNG
-415 TDNNIIKNN
+415 TDNNIIEND

-439 YKHVK
+439 YNREIACELLRENGAHIIECASG
-444 TDSEDLVS
+444 SE
-452 KVVII
+452 
-457 ATGSNNR
+457 
-464 KLGIPGEKEFSGK
+464 
-477 GVSYCAV
+477 AV
-484 CDGAFFK
+484 DYIK
-491 NENVTVVGGGDS
+491 
-503 AISEGTYLA
+503 YKK
-512 NITDH
+512 
-517 VGIVHHR
+517 GIVDIILMDVYADMDGFEATRLIRQLEKDRWQDIPIVAMTANAFDEDRKKALEHGMNGHIAKPF
-524 DKLRAQKVLQD
+524 DIDTFAETVL
-535 RAFSNNKIDFT
+535 
-546 WNSNVVEI
+546 
-554 VGDDNRV
+554 
-561 TGIKMVDNQSGK
+561 
-573 LTTVDTTGVFIYI
+573 
-586 GNIPNTQMFSNLNI
+586 
-600 TDESGW
+600 
-606 IITNSEMETNIPG
+606 
-619 IFAIGDVRL
+619 
-628 KKLRQITTAVGDGG
+628 
-642 IAGQNSFEYIEQ
+642 EYV
-654 FNEK
+654 KY

>member
-127 DPVSVILMI
+127 EPVSVILMI

-232 QGKINIENEESD
+232 QGKINIENEKSD

-259 AAVKKQKMTIN
+259 AAVKKQKMTID

-377 NGTIDVDS
+377 NGTIAVDS

-397 PLQYVVRTQDDK
+397 PLQYVVRTQADK

-415 TDNNIIKNN
+415 KDNNIIKNN

-439 YKHVK
+439 YNREIACELLRENGAHIIECASG
-444 TDSEDLVS
+444 SEAVDYI
-452 KVVII
+452 KY
-457 ATGSNNR
+457 R
-464 KLGIPGEKEFSGK
+464 K
-477 GVSYCAV
+477 
-484 CDGAFFK
+484 
-491 NENVTVVGGGDS
+491 
-503 AISEGTYLA
+503 
-512 NITDH
+512 
-517 VGIVHHR
+517 GIVDIILMDVCMPDMDGFEATRLIRQLEKDRWQDIQIVAMTANAFDEDRKKALEHGMNGHIAKPF
-524 DKLRAQKVLQD
+524 DIDTFAETVL
-535 RAFSNNKIDFT
+535 
-546 WNSNVVEI
+546 
-554 VGDDNRV
+554 
-561 TGIKMVDNQSGK
+561 
-573 LTTVDTTGVFIYI
+573 
-586 GNIPNTQMFSNLNI
+586 
-600 TDESGW
+600 
-606 IITNSEMETNIPG
+606 
-619 IFAIGDVRL
+619 
-628 KKLRQITTAVGDGG
+628 
-642 IAGQNSFEYIEQ
+642 EYV
-654 FNEK
+654 KY

>member
-6 NKSSIAAEGTQWYG
+6 NKSSIATEGTQWYG

-104 RQVTNGVFRWC
+104 RQVTNGIFRWC

-127 DPVSVILMI
+127 EPVSVILMI

-415 TDNNIIKNN
+415 KDNNIIKND

-439 YKHVK
+439 YNREIACELLRENGAHIIECASG
-444 TDSEDLVS
+444 SE
-452 KVVII
+452 
-457 ATGSNNR
+457 
-464 KLGIPGEKEFSGK
+464 
-477 GVSYCAV
+477 AV
-484 CDGAFFK
+484 DYIK
-491 NENVTVVGGGDS
+491 YRN
-503 AISEGTYLA
+503 
-512 NITDH
+512 
-517 VGIVHHR
+517 GIVDIILMDVCMPDMDGFEATRLIRQLEKDRWQDIPIVAMTANAFDEDRKKALEHGMNGHIAKPF
-524 DKLRAQKVLQD
+524 DIDTFAETVL
-535 RAFSNNKIDFT
+535 
-546 WNSNVVEI
+546 
-554 VGDDNRV
+554 
-561 TGIKMVDNQSGK
+561 
-573 LTTVDTTGVFIYI
+573 
-586 GNIPNTQMFSNLNI
+586 
-600 TDESGW
+600 
-606 IITNSEMETNIPG
+606 
-619 IFAIGDVRL
+619 
-628 KKLRQITTAVGDGG
+628 
-642 IAGQNSFEYIEQ
+642 EYV
-654 FNEK
+654 KY

>member
-127 DPVSVILMI
+127 EPVSVILMI
-136 RDIEDVIK
+136 RDIEDFIK

-415 TDNNIIKNN
+415 TDNNIIKND

-439 YKHVK
+439 YNREIACELLRENGAHIIECASG
-444 TDSEDLVS
+444 SE
-452 KVVII
+452 
-457 ATGSNNR
+457 
-464 KLGIPGEKEFSGK
+464 
-477 GVSYCAV
+477 AV
-484 CDGAFFK
+484 DYIK
-491 NENVTVVGGGDS
+491 YRN
-503 AISEGTYLA
+503 
-512 NITDH
+512 
-517 VGIVHHR
+517 GIVDIILMDVCMPDMDGFEATRLIRQLEKDRWQDIPIVAMTANAFDEDRKKALEHGMNGHIAKPF
-524 DKLRAQKVLQD
+524 DIDTFAETVL
-535 RAFSNNKIDFT
+535 
-546 WNSNVVEI
+546 
-554 VGDDNRV
+554 
-561 TGIKMVDNQSGK
+561 
-573 LTTVDTTGVFIYI
+573 
-586 GNIPNTQMFSNLNI
+586 
-600 TDESGW
+600 
-606 IITNSEMETNIPG
+606 
-619 IFAIGDVRL
+619 
-628 KKLRQITTAVGDGG
+628 
-642 IAGQNSFEYIEQ
+642 EYV
-654 FNEK
+654 KY

>member
-75 SEEDVSTLLAVDNL
+75 SEEDVSTFLAVDNL

-127 DPVSVILMI
+127 EPVSVILMI

-385 KLGEGTT
+385 KLGEGTI

-397 PLQYVVRTQDDK
+397 PLQYVVRTQADK
-409 NVTDNG
+409 NVTDNWK
-415 TDNNIIKNN
+415 DNNIIKND

-439 YKHVK
+439 YNREIACELLRENGAHIIECASG
-444 TDSEDLVS
+444 SE
-452 KVVII
+452 
-457 ATGSNNR
+457 
-464 KLGIPGEKEFSGK
+464 
-477 GVSYCAV
+477 AV
-484 CDGAFFK
+484 DYIK
-491 NENVTVVGGGDS
+491 YRN
-503 AISEGTYLA
+503 
-512 NITDH
+512 
-517 VGIVHHR
+517 GIVDIILMDVCMPDMDGFEATRLIRQLEKDRWQDIPIVAMTANAFDEDRKKALEHGMNGHIAKPF
-524 DKLRAQKVLQD
+524 DIDTFAETVL
-535 RAFSNNKIDFT
+535 
-546 WNSNVVEI
+546 
-554 VGDDNRV
+554 
-561 TGIKMVDNQSGK
+561 
-573 LTTVDTTGVFIYI
+573 
-586 GNIPNTQMFSNLNI
+586 
-600 TDESGW
+600 
-606 IITNSEMETNIPG
+606 
-619 IFAIGDVRL
+619 
-628 KKLRQITTAVGDGG
+628 
-642 IAGQNSFEYIEQ
+642 EYV
-654 FNEK
+654 KY

>member
-54 EFIDYTNEV
+54 EFIDYTDEV

-89 KCELKHKDKTEYRYK
+89 KCELKHKDKIEYRYK

-127 DPVSVILMI
+127 EPVSVILMI

-232 QGKINIENEESD
+232 QGKINIENEKSD

-259 AAVKKQKMTIN
+259 AAVKKQKMTID
-270 LEGITDKY
+270 LEGIIDKY
-278 VYMDWTRISQVLI
+278 VYMDWTRISQALI

-323 HNYIIIVKDNGRG
+323 HNYIIIVKDDGRG

-397 PLQYVVRTQDDK
+397 PLQYVVRTQADK
-409 NVTDNG
+409 NITYNG
-415 TDNNIIKNN
+415 TDNNKIKND

-439 YKHVK
+439 YNREIACELLRENGAHIIECASG
-444 TDSEDLVS
+444 SE
-452 KVVII
+452 
-457 ATGSNNR
+457 
-464 KLGIPGEKEFSGK
+464 
-477 GVSYCAV
+477 AV
-484 CDGAFFK
+484 DYIK
-491 NENVTVVGGGDS
+491 
-503 AISEGTYLA
+503 YKK
-512 NITDH
+512 
-517 VGIVHHR
+517 GIVDIILMDVCMPDMDGFEATR
-524 DKLRAQKVLQD
+524 LIRQLEKDRWQDIPIVAMTANAFDEDKKKALKHGMNGHIAKPFDIDTFAETVL
-535 RAFSNNKIDFT
+535 
-546 WNSNVVEI
+546 
-554 VGDDNRV
+554 
-561 TGIKMVDNQSGK
+561 
-573 LTTVDTTGVFIYI
+573 
-586 GNIPNTQMFSNLNI
+586 
-600 TDESGW
+600 
-606 IITNSEMETNIPG
+606 
-619 IFAIGDVRL
+619 
-628 KKLRQITTAVGDGG
+628 
-642 IAGQNSFEYIEQ
+642 EYV
-654 FNEK
+654 KY

>member
-439 YKHVK
+439 YNREIACELLRENGAHIIECASG
-444 TDSEDLVS
+444 SE
-452 KVVII
+452 
-457 ATGSNNR
+457 
-464 KLGIPGEKEFSGK
+464 
-477 GVSYCAV
+477 AV
-484 CDGAFFK
+484 DYIK
-491 NENVTVVGGGDS
+491 YRN
-503 AISEGTYLA
+503 
-512 NITDH
+512 
-517 VGIVHHR
+517 GIVDIILMDVCMPDMDGFEATRLIRQLEKDRWQDIPIVAMTANAFDEDRKKALEHGMNGHIAKPF
-524 DKLRAQKVLQD
+524 DIDTFAETVL
-535 RAFSNNKIDFT
+535 
-546 WNSNVVEI
+546 
-554 VGDDNRV
+554 
-561 TGIKMVDNQSGK
+561 
-573 LTTVDTTGVFIYI
+573 
-586 GNIPNTQMFSNLNI
+586 
-600 TDESGW
+600 
-606 IITNSEMETNIPG
+606 
-619 IFAIGDVRL
+619 
-628 KKLRQITTAVGDGG
+628 
-642 IAGQNSFEYIEQ
+642 EYV
-654 FNEK
+654 KY

>member
-127 DPVSVILMI
+127 EPVSVILMI

-259 AAVKKQKMTIN
+259 AAVKKQKMTID

-397 PLQYVVRTQDDK
+397 PLQYVVRTQADK

-439 YKHVK
+439 YNREIACELLRENGAHIIECASG
-444 TDSEDLVS
+444 SE
-452 KVVII
+452 
-457 ATGSNNR
+457 
-464 KLGIPGEKEFSGK
+464 
-477 GVSYCAV
+477 AV
-484 CDGAFFK
+484 DYIK
-491 NENVTVVGGGDS
+491 YRN
-503 AISEGTYLA
+503 
-512 NITDH
+512 
-517 VGIVHHR
+517 GIVDIILMDVCMPDMDGFEATRLIRQLEKDRWQDIPIVAMTANAFDEDRKKALEHGMNGHIAKPF
-524 DKLRAQKVLQD
+524 DIDTFAETVL
-535 RAFSNNKIDFT
+535 
-546 WNSNVVEI
+546 
-554 VGDDNRV
+554 
-561 TGIKMVDNQSGK
+561 
-573 LTTVDTTGVFIYI
+573 
-586 GNIPNTQMFSNLNI
+586 
-600 TDESGW
+600 
-606 IITNSEMETNIPG
+606 
-619 IFAIGDVRL
+619 
-628 KKLRQITTAVGDGG
+628 
-642 IAGQNSFEYIEQ
+642 EYV
-654 FNEK
+654 KY

>member
-20 NIVSSTLQAY
+20 NVVSSTLQAY

-127 DPVSVILMI
+127 EPVSVILMI

-397 PLQYVVRTQDDK
+397 PLQYVVRTQADK
-409 NVTDNG
+409 NITDNG
-415 TDNNIIKNN
+415 TDNNIIKND

-439 YKHVK
+439 YNREIACELLRENGAHIIECASG
-444 TDSEDLVS
+444 SEAVDYIKYRNGIVD
-452 KVVII
+452 II
-457 ATGSNNR
+457 LMDVCMPDMDGFEATR
-464 KLGIPGEKEFSGK
+464 LIRQLEKDRWQGIPI
-477 GVSYCAV
+477 VAMTAN
-484 CDGAFFK
+484 AFDEDRKKALEHGMNGHIAKPFDIDTFA
-491 NENVTVVGGGDS
+491 ETV
-503 AISEGTYLA
+503 L
-512 NITDH
+512 
-517 VGIVHHR
+517 
-524 DKLRAQKVLQD
+524 
-535 RAFSNNKIDFT
+535 
-546 WNSNVVEI
+546 
-554 VGDDNRV
+554 
-561 TGIKMVDNQSGK
+561 
-573 LTTVDTTGVFIYI
+573 
-586 GNIPNTQMFSNLNI
+586 
-600 TDESGW
+600 
-606 IITNSEMETNIPG
+606 
-619 IFAIGDVRL
+619 
-628 KKLRQITTAVGDGG
+628 
-642 IAGQNSFEYIEQ
+642 EYV
-654 FNEK
+654 KY

>member
-6 NKSSIAAEGTQWYG
+6 NKSSIATEGTQWYG

-127 DPVSVILMI
+127 EPVSVILMI

-439 YKHVK
+439 YNREIACELLRENGAHIIECASG
-444 TDSEDLVS
+444 SE
-452 KVVII
+452 
-457 ATGSNNR
+457 
-464 KLGIPGEKEFSGK
+464 
-477 GVSYCAV
+477 AV
-484 CDGAFFK
+484 DYIK
-491 NENVTVVGGGDS
+491 YRN
-503 AISEGTYLA
+503 
-512 NITDH
+512 
-517 VGIVHHR
+517 GIVDIILMDVCMPDMDGFEATRLIRQLEKDRWQDIPIVAMTANAFDEDRKKALEHGMNGHIAKPF
-524 DKLRAQKVLQD
+524 DIDTFAETVL
-535 RAFSNNKIDFT
+535 
-546 WNSNVVEI
+546 
-554 VGDDNRV
+554 
-561 TGIKMVDNQSGK
+561 
-573 LTTVDTTGVFIYI
+573 
-586 GNIPNTQMFSNLNI
+586 
-600 TDESGW
+600 
-606 IITNSEMETNIPG
+606 
-619 IFAIGDVRL
+619 
-628 KKLRQITTAVGDGG
+628 
-642 IAGQNSFEYIEQ
+642 EYV
-654 FNEK
+654 KY

>member
-127 DPVSVILMI
+127 EPVSVILMI

-232 QGKINIENEESD
+232 QGKINIENEKSD

-259 AAVKKQKMTIN
+259 AAVKKQKMTID

-377 NGTIDVDS
+377 NGTIAVDS

-397 PLQYVVRTQDDK
+397 PLQYVVRTQADK
-409 NVTDNG
+409 NITDNG
-415 TDNNIIKNN
+415 ADNNIIKNN

-439 YKHVK
+439 YNREIACELLRENGAHIIECASG
-444 TDSEDLVS
+444 SE
-452 KVVII
+452 
-457 ATGSNNR
+457 
-464 KLGIPGEKEFSGK
+464 
-477 GVSYCAV
+477 AV
-484 CDGAFFK
+484 DYIK
-491 NENVTVVGGGDS
+491 YRN
-503 AISEGTYLA
+503 
-512 NITDH
+512 
-517 VGIVHHR
+517 GIVDIILMDVCMPDMDGFEATRLIRQLEKDRWQDIPIVAMTANAFDEDRKKALEHGMNGHIAKPF
-524 DKLRAQKVLQD
+524 DIDTFAETVL
-535 RAFSNNKIDFT
+535 
-546 WNSNVVEI
+546 
-554 VGDDNRV
+554 
-561 TGIKMVDNQSGK
+561 
-573 LTTVDTTGVFIYI
+573 
-586 GNIPNTQMFSNLNI
+586 
-600 TDESGW
+600 
-606 IITNSEMETNIPG
+606 
-619 IFAIGDVRL
+619 
-628 KKLRQITTAVGDGG
+628 
-642 IAGQNSFEYIEQ
+642 EYV
-654 FNEK
+654 KY

>member
-6 NKSSIAAEGTQWYG
+6 NKSSIATEGTQWYG

-89 KCELKHKDKTEYRYK
+89 KCELKYKDKTEYRYK
-104 RQVTNGVFRWC
+104 RQVANGVFRWC
-115 LVSVVVEKRKNG
+115 LVSVVVDKRKNG
-127 DPVSVILMI
+127 EPVSVILMI

-194 NMDNRDQ
+194 NMDNRNQ

-222 NDVLEVSRIE
+222 NDVLEVSKIE

-415 TDNNIIKNN
+415 KDNNIIKND

-439 YKHVK
+439 YNREIACELLRENGAHIIECASG
-444 TDSEDLVS
+444 SE
-452 KVVII
+452 
-457 ATGSNNR
+457 
-464 KLGIPGEKEFSGK
+464 
-477 GVSYCAV
+477 AV
-484 CDGAFFK
+484 DYIK
-491 NENVTVVGGGDS
+491 YRN
-503 AISEGTYLA
+503 
-512 NITDH
+512 
-517 VGIVHHR
+517 GIVDIILMDVCMPDMDGFEATRLIRQLEKDRWQDIPIVAMTANAFDEDRKKALEHGMNGHIAKPF
-524 DKLRAQKVLQD
+524 DIDTFAETVL
-535 RAFSNNKIDFT
+535 
-546 WNSNVVEI
+546 
-554 VGDDNRV
+554 
-561 TGIKMVDNQSGK
+561 
-573 LTTVDTTGVFIYI
+573 
-586 GNIPNTQMFSNLNI
+586 
-600 TDESGW
+600 
-606 IITNSEMETNIPG
+606 
-619 IFAIGDVRL
+619 
-628 KKLRQITTAVGDGG
+628 
-642 IAGQNSFEYIEQ
+642 EYV
-654 FNEK
+654 KY

>member
-127 DPVSVILMI
+127 EPVSVILMI

-154 EALAQAESASRA
+154 EALVQAESASRA

-291 NLINNAIKYTPVGG
+291 NLINNAIKYTQVGG

-415 TDNNIIKNN
+415 TDNNIIKND

-439 YKHVK
+439 YNREIACELLRENGAHIIECASG
-444 TDSEDLVS
+444 SE
-452 KVVII
+452 
-457 ATGSNNR
+457 
-464 KLGIPGEKEFSGK
+464 
-477 GVSYCAV
+477 AV
-484 CDGAFFK
+484 DYIK
-491 NENVTVVGGGDS
+491 YRN
-503 AISEGTYLA
+503 
-512 NITDH
+512 
-517 VGIVHHR
+517 GIVDIILMDVCMPDMDGFEATRLIRQLEKDRWQDIPIVAMTANAFDEDRKKALEHGMNGHIAKPF
-524 DKLRAQKVLQD
+524 DIDTFAETVL
-535 RAFSNNKIDFT
+535 
-546 WNSNVVEI
+546 
-554 VGDDNRV
+554 
-561 TGIKMVDNQSGK
+561 
-573 LTTVDTTGVFIYI
+573 
-586 GNIPNTQMFSNLNI
+586 
-600 TDESGW
+600 
-606 IITNSEMETNIPG
+606 
-619 IFAIGDVRL
+619 
-628 KKLRQITTAVGDGG
+628 
-642 IAGQNSFEYIEQ
+642 EYV
-654 FNEK
+654 KY

>member
-20 NIVSSTLQAY
+20 NVVSSTLQAY

-127 DPVSVILMI
+127 EPVSVILMI

-259 AAVKKQKMTIN
+259 AAVKKQKMTID

-305 HIDVIVKEDCNNN
+305 YIDVIVKEDCNNN

-415 TDNNIIKNN
+415 KDNNIIKND

-439 YKHVK
+439 YNREIACELLRENGAHIIECASG
-444 TDSEDLVS
+444 SE
-452 KVVII
+452 
-457 ATGSNNR
+457 
-464 KLGIPGEKEFSGK
+464 
-477 GVSYCAV
+477 AV
-484 CDGAFFK
+484 DYIK
-491 NENVTVVGGGDS
+491 YRN
-503 AISEGTYLA
+503 
-512 NITDH
+512 
-517 VGIVHHR
+517 GIVDIILMDVCMPDMDGFEATRLIRQLEKDRWQDIPIVAMTANAFDEDRKKALEHGMNGHIAKPF
-524 DKLRAQKVLQD
+524 DIDTFAETVL
-535 RAFSNNKIDFT
+535 
-546 WNSNVVEI
+546 
-554 VGDDNRV
+554 
-561 TGIKMVDNQSGK
+561 
-573 LTTVDTTGVFIYI
+573 
-586 GNIPNTQMFSNLNI
+586 
-600 TDESGW
+600 
-606 IITNSEMETNIPG
+606 
-619 IFAIGDVRL
+619 
-628 KKLRQITTAVGDGG
+628 
-642 IAGQNSFEYIEQ
+642 EYV
-654 FNEK
+654 KY

>member
-30 YEVYYVNLSDNT
+30 YEVYYANFSDNT

-89 KCELKHKDKTEYRYK
+89 KCELKHKDKIEYRYK

-127 DPVSVILMI
+127 EPVSVILMI

-232 QGKINIENEESD
+232 QGKINIENEKSD

-259 AAVKKQKMTIN
+259 AAVKKQKMTID

-323 HNYIIIVKDNGRG
+323 HNYIIIVKDDGRG

-397 PLQYVVRTQDDK
+397 PLQYVVRTQADK

-439 YKHVK
+439 YNREIACELLRENGAHIIECASG
-444 TDSEDLVS
+444 SE
-452 KVVII
+452 
-457 ATGSNNR
+457 
-464 KLGIPGEKEFSGK
+464 
-477 GVSYCAV
+477 AV
-484 CDGAFFK
+484 DYIK
-491 NENVTVVGGGDS
+491 YRN
-503 AISEGTYLA
+503 
-512 NITDH
+512 
-517 VGIVHHR
+517 GIVDIILMDVCMPDMDGFEATRLIRQLEKDRWQDIPIVAMTANAFDEDRKKALEHGMNGHIAKPF
-524 DKLRAQKVLQD
+524 DIDTFAETVL
-535 RAFSNNKIDFT
+535 
-546 WNSNVVEI
+546 
-554 VGDDNRV
+554 
-561 TGIKMVDNQSGK
+561 
-573 LTTVDTTGVFIYI
+573 
-586 GNIPNTQMFSNLNI
+586 
-600 TDESGW
+600 
-606 IITNSEMETNIPG
+606 
-619 IFAIGDVRL
+619 
-628 KKLRQITTAVGDGG
+628 
-642 IAGQNSFEYIEQ
+642 EYV
-654 FNEK
+654 KY

>member
-104 RQVTNGVFRWC
+104 RQVINGVFRWC

-127 DPVSVILMI
+127 EPVSVILMI

-232 QGKINIENEESD
+232 QGKINIENEKSD

-259 AAVKKQKMTIN
+259 AAVKKQKMTID

-415 TDNNIIKNN
+415 KDNNIIKND

-439 YKHVK
+439 YNREIACELLRENGAHIIECASG
-444 TDSEDLVS
+444 SE
-452 KVVII
+452 
-457 ATGSNNR
+457 
-464 KLGIPGEKEFSGK
+464 
-477 GVSYCAV
+477 AV
-484 CDGAFFK
+484 DYIK
-491 NENVTVVGGGDS
+491 YRN
-503 AISEGTYLA
+503 
-512 NITDH
+512 
-517 VGIVHHR
+517 GIVDIILMDVCMPDMDGFEATRLIRQLEKDRWQDIPIVAMTANAFDEDRKKALEHGMNGHIAKPF
-524 DKLRAQKVLQD
+524 DIDTFAETVL
-535 RAFSNNKIDFT
+535 
-546 WNSNVVEI
+546 
-554 VGDDNRV
+554 
-561 TGIKMVDNQSGK
+561 
-573 LTTVDTTGVFIYI
+573 
-586 GNIPNTQMFSNLNI
+586 
-600 TDESGW
+600 
-606 IITNSEMETNIPG
+606 
-619 IFAIGDVRL
+619 
-628 KKLRQITTAVGDGG
+628 
-642 IAGQNSFEYIEQ
+642 EYV
-654 FNEK
+654 KY

>member
-6 NKSSIAAEGTQWYG
+6 NKSSIATEGTQWYG

-127 DPVSVILMI
+127 EPVSVILMI

-377 NGTIDVDS
+377 NGTIAVDS

-439 YKHVK
+439 YNREIACELLRENGAHIIECASGSEAVDYIKYRNDIVDIILMDVCMPDMDGFEATRLIRQLEKDRWQDIPIVAMTANAFDEDRKKALEHGMNGHIAKPFDIDTFAETVLEYVK
-444 TDSEDLVS
+444 
-452 KVVII
+452 
-457 ATGSNNR
+457 
-464 KLGIPGEKEFSGK
+464 
-477 GVSYCAV
+477 Y
-484 CDGAFFK
+484 
-491 NENVTVVGGGDS
+491 
-503 AISEGTYLA
+503 
-512 NITDH
+512 
-517 VGIVHHR
+517 
-524 DKLRAQKVLQD
+524 
-535 RAFSNNKIDFT
+535 
-546 WNSNVVEI
+546 
-554 VGDDNRV
+554 
-561 TGIKMVDNQSGK
+561 
-573 LTTVDTTGVFIYI
+573 
-586 GNIPNTQMFSNLNI
+586 
-600 TDESGW
+600 
-606 IITNSEMETNIPG
+606 
-619 IFAIGDVRL
+619 
-628 KKLRQITTAVGDGG
+628 
-642 IAGQNSFEYIEQ
+642 
-654 FNEK
+654 

>member
-6 NKSSIAAEGTQWYG
+6 NKSSIATEGTQWYG

-415 TDNNIIKNN
+415 KDNNIIKND

-439 YKHVK
+439 YNREIACELLRENGAHIIECASG
-444 TDSEDLVS
+444 SE
-452 KVVII
+452 
-457 ATGSNNR
+457 
-464 KLGIPGEKEFSGK
+464 
-477 GVSYCAV
+477 AV
-484 CDGAFFK
+484 DYIK
-491 NENVTVVGGGDS
+491 YRN
-503 AISEGTYLA
+503 
-512 NITDH
+512 
-517 VGIVHHR
+517 GIVDIILMDVCMPDMDGFEATRLIRQLEKDRWQDIPIVAMTANAFDEDRKKALEHGMNGHIAKPF
-524 DKLRAQKVLQD
+524 DIDTFAETVL
-535 RAFSNNKIDFT
+535 
-546 WNSNVVEI
+546 
-554 VGDDNRV
+554 
-561 TGIKMVDNQSGK
+561 
-573 LTTVDTTGVFIYI
+573 
-586 GNIPNTQMFSNLNI
+586 
-600 TDESGW
+600 
-606 IITNSEMETNIPG
+606 
-619 IFAIGDVRL
+619 
-628 KKLRQITTAVGDGG
+628 
-642 IAGQNSFEYIEQ
+642 EYV
-654 FNEK
+654 KY